1 MEGLGKKLKDARL
14 ARNLTLEEAGRMTKI
29 RPGRLGEIE
38 NEDFSQFASLAYA
51 KGFLLIYGKFLEVD
65 VSPYLEAFETSESVT
80 VDGYAYLQDNPEP
93 APSRPAVSR
102 RPRRAS
108 SRGGGGGGGNRSSF
122 APLVIGI
129 IVLIIGFIAIRSI
142 LELQRLKPRT
152 PNTPAASPSASQTKV
167 VAPRAL
173 PAENA
178 TPPVVAETTVP
189 PVQPTVAVI
198 TPAPTPAAS
207 EPEVRRA
214 EAVHPDDLAK
224 AQTSASA
231 SPSGQTKVEV
241 RALKKTYVKVIVDD
255 DEASALERW
264 ITPADGVVQ
273 FRGTHIAVKVLDAAA
288 VEVKKNGKKITKGDA
303 DVTID

>member
-29 RPGRLGEIE
+29 RPGRLEEIE

-51 KGFLLIYGKFLEVD
+51 KGFLVIYGKFLEVD
-65 VSPYLEAFETSESVT
+65 VSPYLEAFENSEGVT

-93 APSRPAVSR
+93 PPSRPMSTRKQRTVSR
-102 RPRRAS
+102 S
-108 SRGGGGGGGNRSSF
+108 SSGGNRGSL
-122 APLVIGI
+122 APFVIGV
-129 IVLIIGFIAIRSI
+129 IVLVVGFVCIRWI
-142 LELQRLKPRT
+142 LELQRLKPR
-152 PNTPAASPSASQTKV
+152 PLNTPAASPSVSQTKV

-178 TPPVVAETTVP
+178 TPPVVAATTAP
-189 PVQPTVAVI
+189 PVQPTVAVT

-224 AQTSASA
+224 AQTNASA
-231 SPSGQTKVEV
+231 SPSGPTKVEI

-264 ITPADGVVQ
+264 ITPTDGVVHFQ
-273 FRGTHIAVKVLDAAA
+273 GTHIAVKVLDTTA
-288 VEVKKNGKKITKGDA
+288 VEIKKNGKRITKGDA
-303 DVTID
+303 NVTID

>member
-14 ARNLTLEEAGRMTKI
+14 ARNLTLEEAGRITKI
-29 RPGRLGEIE
+29 RPGRLEEIE

-93 APSRPAVSR
+93 PPSRPVTT
-102 RPRRAS
+102 RRARS
-108 SRGGGGGGGNRSSF
+108 SSSGGGGGGGRSSF
-122 APLVIGI
+122 APFLIGVV
-129 IVLIIGFIAIRSI
+129 VLIIGFIAIRSI
-142 LELQRLKPRT
+142 LELQRLKPRPPST
-152 PNTPAASPSASQTKV
+152 PSASQTKV

-178 TPPVVAETTVP
+178 TPPVVAATTAP
-189 PVQPTVAVI
+189 PVQPTVAVT

-224 AQTSASA
+224 AQTNA
-231 SPSGQTKVEV
+231 SPSPSGPTKVEV

-255 DEASALERW
+255 DEASAMERW
-264 ITPADGVVQ
+264 ITPTDGTVQ
-273 FRGTHIAVKVLDAAA
+273 FRGTRISVKVLDVTA
-288 VEVKKNGKKITKGDA
+288 VEIKKNGKRITKGDA

>member
-29 RPGRLGEIE
+29 RPGRLEEIE

-51 KGFLLIYGKFLEVD
+51 KGFLVIYGKFLEVD
-65 VSPYLEAFETSESVT
+65 VSPYLEAFENSEGVT

-93 APSRPAVSR
+93 PPSRPMSTRKQRTVSR
-102 RPRRAS
+102 S
-108 SRGGGGGGGNRSSF
+108 SGSGGNRGSL
-122 APLVIGI
+122 APFVIGV
-129 IVLIIGFIAIRSI
+129 IVLVVGFVCIRWI
-142 LELQRLKPRT
+142 LELQRLKPR
-152 PNTPAASPSASQTKV
+152 PVNTPAASPSASQTKV

-178 TPPVVAETTVP
+178 TPPVVAATTVP
-189 PVQPTVAVI
+189 PVQPTVAVT

-224 AQTSASA
+224 AQTNASA
-231 SPSGQTKVEV
+231 SPSGPTKVEI

-264 ITPADGVVQ
+264 ITPTDGVVHFQ
-273 FRGTHIAVKVLDAAA
+273 GTHIAVKVLDTTA
-288 VEVKKNGKKITKGDA
+288 VEIKKNGKRITKGDA
-303 DVTID
+303 NVTID

>member
-93 APSRPAVSR
+93 PPSRPAVSR
-102 RPRRAS
+102 RPRRTS
-108 SRGGGGGGGNRSSF
+108 SSGGGGGGGRSSF

-178 TPPVVAETTVP
+178 TPPVAAETTVP

>member
-29 RPGRLGEIE
+29 RPGRLEEIE

-51 KGFLLIYGKFLEVD
+51 KGFLIIYGKFLEVD
-65 VSPYLEAFETSESVT
+65 VSPYLEAFENSESVT

-93 APSRPAVSR
+93 VPSRPVASRKQRTVSR
-102 RPRRAS
+102 S
-108 SRGGGGGGGNRSSF
+108 SSGGNRGSL
-122 APLVIGI
+122 APFVIGV
-129 IVLIIGFIAIRSI
+129 IVLVVGFVAIRWI
-142 LELQRLKPRT
+142 LELQRLKPR
-152 PNTPAASPSASQTKV
+152 PVNSPAASPSASQTKV

-178 TPPVVAETTVP
+178 PPPVVAATIAP
-189 PVQPTVAVI
+189 PVQPTVALT

-214 EAVHPDDLAK
+214 EAVHPDDLK
-224 AQTSASA
+224 AQTS
-231 SPSGQTKVEV
+231 PSVLPAGPTKVEI
-241 RALKKTYVKVIVDD
+241 RALKKTYVKVTVDD

-264 ITPADGVVQ
+264 ITPTDGVVHFQ
-273 FRGTHIAVKVLDAAA
+273 GTHVAVKVLDATA
-288 VEVKKNGKKITKGDA
+288 VEIKKNGKRITKVDA
-303 DVTID
+303 NVTID

>member
-1 MEGLGKKLKDARL
+1 MEGLGKKLRDARL
-14 ARNLTLEEAGRMTKI
+14 ARNLTLDEAGRMTKI
-29 RPGRLGEIE
+29 RPGRLEEIE
-38 NEDFSQFASLAYA
+38 NENFSQFASLAYA

-65 VSPYLEAFETSESVT
+65 VSPYLEAFENSESVT

-93 APSRPAVSR
+93 PPSRPMTTR
-102 RPRRAS
+102 RTRS
-108 SRGGGGGGGNRSSF
+108 SSSGGGGGGGRSSF
-122 APLVIGI
+122 APFLIG
-129 IVLIIGFIAIRSI
+129 VVFLIIGFIAIRSI
-142 LELQRLKPRT
+142 LELQRLKPRP

-178 TPPVVAETTVP
+178 TPPAVAATTAP
-189 PVQPTVAVI
+189 PVQPTIAVT

-214 EAVHPDDLAK
+214 EGVHPDDLAK
-224 AQTSASA
+224 AQTNA
-231 SPSGQTKVEV
+231 SPSPSGPIKVEV

-264 ITPADGVVQ
+264 ITPTDGTVQ
-273 FRGTHIAVKVLDAAA
+273 FRGTHIAVKVLDATA
-288 VEVKKNGKKITKGDA
+288 VEIKKNGKRITKGDA

>member
-29 RPGRLGEIE
+29 RPGRLEEIE

-65 VSPYLEAFETSESVT
+65 VTPYLEAFENSEGVT

-93 APSRPAVSR
+93 MPSRPAASRKQRTVSR
-102 RPRRAS
+102 S
-108 SRGGGGGGGNRSSF
+108 SSGGNRGSL
-122 APLVIGI
+122 APFVIGV
-129 IVLIIGFIAIRSI
+129 IVLVLGFVAIRWI
-142 LELQRLKPRT
+142 LELQRLKPRAV
-152 PNTPAASPSASQTKV
+152 NTPAASPSASQTKV

-178 TPPVVAETTVP
+178 TPPVVAATTSP
-189 PVQPTVAVI
+189 PVQPTVAVA

-231 SPSGQTKVEV
+231 SPTGPTKVEI
-241 RALKKTYVKVIVDD
+241 RALKKTYVKVMVDD

-264 ITPADGVVQ
+264 ITPTDGVVHFQ
-273 FRGTHIAVKVLDAAA
+273 GTHVAVKVLDATA
-288 VEVKKNGKKITKGDA
+288 VEIKKNGKRITKGDA
-303 DVTID
+303 NVTID

>member
-29 RPGRLGEIE
+29 RPGRLEEIE

-51 KGFLLIYGKFLEVD
+51 KGFLVIYGKFLEVD
-65 VSPYLEAFETSESVT
+65 VSPYLEAFENSQGVT

-93 APSRPAVSR
+93 PPSRPMSTRKQRTVSR
-102 RPRRAS
+102 S
-108 SRGGGGGGGNRSSF
+108 SSGGNRGSL
-122 APLVIGI
+122 APFVIGV
-129 IVLIIGFIAIRSI
+129 IVLVVGFVCIRWI
-142 LELQRLKPRT
+142 LELQRLKPR
-152 PNTPAASPSASQTKV
+152 PVNTPTASPSVSQTKI

-178 TPPVVAETTVP
+178 TPPVVAATTAP
-189 PVQPTVAVI
+189 PVQPTVAVT

-224 AQTSASA
+224 AQTNASA
-231 SPSGQTKVEV
+231 SPSGPTKVEI
-241 RALKKTYVKVIVDD
+241 RALKKTYVKVTVDD

-264 ITPADGVVQ
+264 ITPTDGVVHFQ
-273 FRGTHIAVKVLDAAA
+273 GTHIAVKVLDTTA
-288 VEVKKNGKKITKGDA
+288 VEIKKNGKRITKGDA
-303 DVTID
+303 NVTID